1 MTLFFFRHAFQ
12 IKKVAKY
19 SQGVKQ
25 VQVMCVVWACCGFLS
40 CSAAWSADQNILVEL
55 SKQRCS
61 YQECQWRYMG
71 LQFEEFLSHHTLGSS
86 VSPDL
91 QPVVCEHRFVS
102 SIRSVNSQRDA
113 LALKQ
118 SCCWSQ
124 SINPT
129 HLRWR
134 AQASLHGRLIAE
146 LWHDKI
152 HHVYPF
158 TKTCDSFTVLKL
170 WEIRKNDYDVF
181 KRI

>member
-86 VSPDL
+86 VSSDL
-91 QPVVCEHRFVS
+91 QPIVCELHQICELPARCSGFEAVVLLEPIHKSNTFTLEGWSLIHWTANCWTLSWWNS
-102 SIRSVNSQRDA
+102 S
-113 LALKQ
+113 
-118 SCCWSQ
+118 
-124 SINPT
+124 
-129 HLRWR
+129 HL
-134 AQASLHGRLIAE
+134 HIY
-146 LWHDKI
+146 K
-152 HHVYPF
+152 
-158 TKTCDSFTVLKL
+158 
-170 WEIRKNDYDVF
+170 DVWLF
-181 KRI
+181 CNVKAAGNL